1 MTIKFDNTYI
11 NETGT
16 ITGPYEKSG
25 PLQSYFDKSYNDF
38 YFGLKTWEQA
48 ESKLIEDSVDILLN
62 KIGRTRFDID
72 LHISGDLMNQLT
84 SSNYAAS
91 KLGIPYL
98 GVYNACAT
106 SVEGLIIGASLVD
119 KKVVKNCICSVS
131 SHNNAA
137 EKQFRYPV
145 EYGGPKRKTTT
156 FTTTGGAS
164 AYLSNDKRGIRL
176 ESGTIGSVIDMGVKD
191 VYHMGA
197 VMAPAAAETI
207 YNHLRD
213 TKREIDYYDLVLTGD
228 LGIYGKKILKE
239 YMETEYNIKLKNY
252 DDTACMIFDL
262 DNQPVYAGASGPA
275 CAPLV
280 TYGYIF
286 NKMKKKEIT
295 RVLLV
300 ATGALMSPTMVNEK
314 MTIPSVAHAISL
326 EVIE

>member
-11 NETGT
+11 NETST
-16 ITGPYEKSG
+16 VTGPYEKNG

-48 ESKLIEDSVDILLN
+48 ESKLIEASVDILLN
-62 KIGRTRFDID
+62 KLGRTRFDID
-72 LHISGDLMNQLT
+72 IHISGDLMNQLT

-91 KLGIPYL
+91 KLEIPYL

-106 SVEGLIIGASLVD
+106 SVESLIIGSSFVD
-119 KKVVKNCICSVS
+119 KGIVKNCICSTS

-164 AYLSNDKRGIRL
+164 AYLSSNKSGIRV
-176 ESGTIGSVIDMGVKD
+176 ESGTIGSVVDMGIKD

-197 VMAPAAAETI
+197 VMAPAAAKTI
-207 YNHLRD
+207 YEHLRD
-213 TKREIDYYDLVLTGD
+213 TKREIGYYDLVLTGD

-239 YMETEYNIKLKNY
+239 YMETEYNIKLNNY
-252 DDTACMIFDL
+252 DDTACMIFDIEK
-262 DNQPVYAGASGPA
+262 QPVYAGASGPA

-286 NKMKKKEIT
+286 SKMKKGEIT

-300 ATGALMSPTMVNEK
+300 ATGALMSPVMVNEK